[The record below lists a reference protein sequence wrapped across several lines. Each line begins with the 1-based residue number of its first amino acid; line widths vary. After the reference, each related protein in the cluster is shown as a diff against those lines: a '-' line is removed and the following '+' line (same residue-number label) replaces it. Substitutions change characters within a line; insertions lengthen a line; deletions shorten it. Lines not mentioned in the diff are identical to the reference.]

1 MKRFAF
7 LCLCALLLYLVLEPH
22 TGGARTKRESLQLIG
37 EVRNLI
43 HRNYVAEVDS
53 LQLIDGAI
61 DGVMAILPQGLNVY
75 LSPDEK
81 SDLSATHSPVSQPAL
96 DNRQQVQL
104 LSDVLRRVRQHYI
117 NKIAVDTLS
126 RGAIWGMLAT
136 LDPHS
141 NYLDSED
148 YEHMAEQFSGE
159 FEGIGIFYEV
169 RQGNLLVI
177 SPILGSPSYGKLRAG
192 DHIVEI
198 EGVSTEGI
206 TSEEVMEKL
215 RGRPG
220 SHVRMSVARPGVDQ
234 WLDIDIQRARI
245 GVASVP
251 YAFMLGP
258 ETGYV
263 RIIRF
268 GEKTGAELGA
278 ALDSLRQQGARRL
291 LLDLRNNG
299 GGLLSQAVAVAD
311 YFVDKGELIVYT
323 EGRNPASRQEYRARH
338 PNRDTPLSLVVLLD
352 HGSASASE
360 IVAGAVQDMDR
371 GLIAG
376 QTSFGKGLVQEQY
389 RLNANGGL
397 LLLTVARYYTP
408 LGRLIQRPYTDD
420 VRAYIRE
427 GMDDLDPNAIDSL
440 RAGKQVFHT
449 ALGRK
454 VYGGGGITPD
464 VLLESE
470 EYTDFMLQLHQTSAL
485 FDFAGRWVGQHA
497 EWDGSFDDFL
507 QHYHTPQ
514 AALDS
519 LRLFLGELGVEVDDE
534 VFATRH
540 DYLANQLKAG
550 TARILWGDEQRY
562 RIIAAGD
569 AQILQALELFP
580 RADELTFLRRQR
592 DGNN

>member
-7 LCLCALLLYLVLEPH
+7 VLLCALLAYLMLEPH
-22 TGGARTKRESLQLIG
+22 TGGARTNRASLELIG

-61 DGVMAILPQGLNVY
+61 DGMMAILSQGLNVY
-75 LSPDEK
+75 ISPDEK
-81 SDLSATHSPVSQPAL
+81 SDMGAAPAVRPAL
-96 DNRQQVQL
+96 SNRQQVNL
-104 LSDVLRRVRQHYI
+104 LGDVLRRVRRHYVDKVAI
-117 NKIAVDTLS
+117 DTLS

-141 NYLDSED
+141 NYLDAEE
-148 YEHMAEQFSGE
+148 YEHMSEQFSGE

-206 TSEEVMEKL
+206 TSEQVMEKL
-215 RGRPG
+215 RGPPG
-220 SHVRMSVARPGVDQ
+220 SRVRISVARQGVDE
-234 WLDIDIQRARI
+234 WLNITIRRARI
-245 GVASVP
+245 DVTSVP
-251 YAFMLGP
+251 YAFMLRP
-258 ETGYV
+258 ETAYV
-263 RIIRF
+263 RVIRF
-268 GEKTGAELGA
+268 GEKTGAELGT
-278 ALDSLRQQGARRL
+278 ALDSLRRQGARRL

-323 EGRNPASRQEYRARH
+323 EGRDPASRQDYRARH
-338 PNRDTPLSLVVLLD
+338 ANRDAPLSLVILLD

-360 IVAGAVQDMDR
+360 IVAGAVQDMDL

-389 RLNANGGL
+389 PLNANGGL

-420 VRAYIRE
+420 VQAYIRE
-427 GMDDLDPNAIDSL
+427 GTDDLDPNAIDSL
-440 RAGKQVFHT
+440 RAEKQVFHT

-464 VLLESE
+464 VLLASE
-470 EYTDFMLQLHQTSAL
+470 DYTDFMRQLHQTSAL

-497 EWDGSFDDFL
+497 EWGGSFEDFL
-507 QHYHTPQ
+507 QQYHTPQ

-519 LRLFLGELGVEVDDE
+519 LRLYLGEIEVDVNNE
-534 VFATRH
+534 VFAAHR
-540 DYLANQLKAG
+540 DYLDNQLKAG

-562 RIIAAGD
+562 RIIAEGD
-569 AQILQALELFP
+569 AQITQALELFP
-580 RADELTFLRRQR
+580 QADDLAFLQRKRA
-592 DGNN
+592 GNN

>member
-1 MKRFAF
+1 MKRLSLILF
-7 LCLCALLLYLVLEPH
+7 CALLAYVLLDH
-22 TGGARTKRESLQLIG
+22 HSGGARSSRASLELIG
-37 EVRNLI
+37 EVRDLI
-43 HRNYVAEVDS
+43 HRNYVEKVDS
-53 LQLIDGAI
+53 LDLIDGAI
-61 DGVMAILPQGLNVY
+61 DGVVAILPEGLNVY
-75 LSPDEK
+75 VSPSEK
-81 SDLSATHSPVSQPAL
+81 AELRDMPPPRPAL
-96 DNRQQVQL
+96 DNRQQVDL
-104 LSDVLRRVRQHYI
+104 LGDVLRRVRKNYVD
-117 NKIAVDTLS
+117 KVSVDTLS

-141 NYLDSED
+141 NFLDAKEF
-148 YEHMAEQFSGE
+148 EHMAEQFSGE
-159 FEGIGIFYEV
+159 FEGIGIFFEV
-169 RQGNLLVI
+169 RQGKLLVI
-177 SPILGSPSYGKLRAG
+177 SPILDSPSYGKLRAG

-215 RGRPG
+215 RGKPGSRVRVSVSRPG
-220 SHVRMSVARPGVDQ
+220 AEE
-234 WLDIDIQRARI
+234 WLDFIIQRARI

-251 YAFMLGP
+251 YAFMLRP
-258 ETGYV
+258 EIAYV

-268 GEKTGAELGA
+268 GEKTGAELSA

-311 YFVDKGELIVYT
+311 YFVDEGELIVYT
-323 EGRNPASRQEYRARH
+323 EGRDPSSRQDYRARQRH
-338 PNRDTPLSLVVLLD
+338 RRAPLSLVVLVD

-360 IVAGAVQDMDR
+360 IVAGAVQDLDL

-420 VRAYIRE
+420 VQAYIQE
-427 GMDDLDPNAIDSL
+427 GMDDVDPNAVDSL
-440 RAGKQVFHT
+440 RADKEIFYT

-464 VLLESE
+464 VGIESE
-470 EYTDFMLQLHQTSAL
+470 EYTDFMLQLHQSSAL
-485 FDFAGRWVGQHA
+485 FDFAGRWVGSHPV
-497 EWDGSFDDFL
+497 WDDPFDAFL
-507 QHYHTPQ
+507 AHYEPPR
-514 AALDS
+514 AAFDS
-519 LRLFLGELGVEVDDE
+519 LRVFLAELEVAVDDE
-534 VFATRH
+534 DFAAHR
-540 DYLANQLKAG
+540 DFLANRLKAG

-562 RIIAAGD
+562 RILAEGD
-569 AQILQALELFP
+569 RQILQALELFP
-580 RADELTFLRRQR
+580 RADELLLSVHDRGVR
-592 DGNN
+592 